1 MKLIVSFIVGLI
13 AIALITL
20 PLAAPFMWIWNYA
33 VVQAV
38 TWANAIGFWVAFW
51 LLLPLV
57 VVFYIS
63 LAMQTTKAAP
73 EKRRIKPESPSL

>member
-13 AIALITL
+13 AVALITL

-51 LLLPLV
+51 LLIPV
-57 VVFYIS
+57 VLIFCIA
-63 LAMQTTKAAP
+63 LAMQTKESAP
-73 EKRRIKPESPSL
+73 AKKRIKPQTPAS